1 MNEHPRQFYKS
12 FVDGGPLATE
22 VSAARG
28 SYVISHTSVVPGV
41 RDLPVGCDDAV
52 MVVFVP
58 HFTEEQKHALR
69 DAHLP
74 VSVPAMPL
82 LNNGSPLIVST
93 TLASTRNGVG
103 ASEVAA
109 LLAWVHANELEMEHI
124 VRSDTLGEI
133 MREANMAQRGISHTK
148 DEGLATYALSCVAL
162 RFGGSPLDY
171 ARICKM
177 CGVANPG
184 GDGVSD
190 SWDKMMDMA
199 ASSEPFELCAQA
211 GIPGSV
217 DAELTLF
224 ANNMSRSFC
233 SDRVFDAPLGS
244 READREIV
252 REVYRTALAGTVE
265 RFTRLYVDAGAVASP
280 SLATSRY
287 APAGSSRM
295 NALALL
301 QAPLGRA
308 IPPNQMNQVAAEA
321 LDEALQKVGR
331 PDLFPENV
339 GADFEGIERH
349 TVISDLV
356 YEARELT
363 EQLDVFFGAGTAA
376 KSSLASSLPAEVKGV
391 YDTPGGGLRGLV
403 ALPGWD
409 APDTGL
415 AACIANGD
423 RTGKGWLIAAS
434 EFSES
439 IGLARAG
446 KIGAREI
453 TQAQT
458 QDQSNGIRR

>member
-58 HFTEEQKHALR
+58 HFTEDQKRALR

-93 TLASTRNGVG
+93 TRASTRNGVG
-103 ASEVAA
+103 TSEVAA
-109 LLAWVHANELEMEHI
+109 LLAWAHANELEMEHI

-162 RFGGSPLDY
+162 RFGGSPVDY

-177 CGVANPG
+177 CGVAKP
-184 GDGVSD
+184 GDGVSEA
-190 SWDKMMDMA
+190 WDKMMDMA

-233 SDRVFDAPLGS
+233 SDRTFDAPLGA
-244 READREIV
+244 READREV
-252 REVYRTALAGTVE
+252 ASDVYRTALAGTVE
-265 RFTRLYVDAGAVASP
+265 RFTRLYVEAGAVASP

-301 QAPLGRA
+301 QASLGRA
-308 IPPNQMNQVAAEA
+308 VPPNQMNHAAAEA
-321 LDEALQKVGR
+321 LDEALRKAGR
-331 PDLFPENV
+331 PDLFPETADV
-339 GADFEGIERH
+339 DFEGIDRA
-349 TVISDLV
+349 TMVSSLV

-363 EQLDVFFGAGTAA
+363 EQLDVFYGAGTAA

-391 YDTPGGGLRGLV
+391 YDTPGGGLRGLT
-403 ALPGWD
+403 LLKGWD